1 MVKEITAGV
10 LGALVTALIF
20 WGFGAFRDAGS
31 ALTVPENMV
40 AAFKSDK
47 CPPNGWSD
55 FTEGRGRYIVGLQPG
70 GKLAQPVGE
79 ELEDQENRATGKHI
93 HDHTNSYVGGSDGPK
108 RIEGGNSYPRQT
120 PTVKTTAT
128 LAESGT
134 TISDGTNAPYV
145 QLLLCQRTG

>member
-47 CPPNGWSD
+47 CPTGWSN
-55 FTEGRGRYIVGLQPG
+55 FTEGRGRYIVGIQPG
-70 GKLAQPVGE
+70 GKLAQTIGK
-79 ELEDQENRATGKHI
+79 ELENEENRATGKHM
-93 HDHTNSYVGGSDGPK
+93 HDHTNSYVGGSIGSKTID
-108 RIEGGNSYPRQT
+108 GGNSYPRQT
-120 PTVKTTAT
+120 PTVQTTAT
-128 LAESGT
+128 VAESGT

-145 QLLLCQRTG
+145 QLLLCQRSG